1 MNFPTANIKPNK
13 LIKPKHGVY
22 AIKAIL
28 DNKTYIGIAN
38 FGIRPTI
45 KGDKL
50 LLEAH
55 LFNFNKEIYGKEL
68 TVEFLTFIR
77 SEQKFNNFEE
87 LTKQIN
93 KDINKAKEY
102 HQL

>member
-1 MNFPTANIKPNK
+1 MIVGFLGRKRSGKDTAVNYLIDNYNFTR
-13 LIKPKHGVY
+13 Y
-22 AIKAIL
+22 A
-28 DNKTYIGIAN
+28 
-38 FGIRPTI
+38 FGDPVKDVCRTM
-45 KGDKL
+45 
-50 LLEAH
+50 
-55 LFNFNKEIYGKEL
+55 FNFSEEIYGKEL
-68 TVEFLTFIR
+68 TVDFLTFIR